1 MSQASDGQG
10 PQPCCAVSGNT
21 LSASEPRF
29 PQLYTE
35 GSNQLGGGFQILR
48 YPEGTGQL
56 PRTPE
61 ALPDAGP
68 GAPLLWEGARPDPP
82 APGGHPVPLQPRPPA
97 GAPGADRPDRAGTEP
112 EGPQPRGPRAEPT
125 GPGEHP
131 LPPGEGKGGPTAG
144 TRPRPSGWAQGTDE
158 AHCIGTPTL
167 SLPALCL
174 GHTRSGPQ
182 FPICRVG
189 LGDLWTGLR
198 ERGQPPSPS
207 PPCPGKGQMWL
218 QTARCLGGAHW
229 AAPHGRPTEDTAP
242 EGMDR

>member
-48 YPEGTGQL
+48 YPEGAGQL

-68 GAPLLWEGARPDPP
+68 GAPLLREGARPDPP

-112 EGPQPRGPRAEPT
+112 EGPQPRGPRAEPA

-144 TRPRPSGWAQGTDE
+144 THPRPSGWAQGTDE
-158 AHCIGTPTL
+158 AHCIGTPLCPFRPCVWDTHVLGL
-167 SLPALCL
+167 SFLSAEWGWVTFGRGC
-174 GHTRSGPQ
+174 GR
-182 FPICRVG
+182 
-189 LGDLWTGLR
+189 GDHLR
-198 ERGQPPSPS
+198 RH
-207 PPCPGKGQMWL
+207 L
-218 QTARCLGGAHW
+218 LR
-229 AAPHGRPTEDTAP
+229 APGRPDVLA
-242 EGMDR
+242 DRRVPRRSPLGSTPPPAHRGHRP